1 MDPEPLSSVEK
12 EAIKESLEDIKHGM
26 VYTLEEVKKE
36 LGFNRIFRT
45 VFFQS
50 EEGFEESS
58 RECCRKIRENLEYIS
73 SDLHCHIKKLKGNPF
88 LAIASA
94 NIV

>member
-36 LGFNRIFRT
+36 LGFIGYSVLF
-45 VFFQS
+45 
-50 EEGFEESS
+50 SS
-58 RECCRKIRENLEYIS
+58 RARKDLKNLPENAVERYVKI
-73 SDLHCHIKKLKGNPF
+73 
-88 LAIASA
+88 
-94 NIV
+94 